1 MSEGTTVVGL
11 DVHKDD
17 IAVAVA
23 WAGGGAAE
31 SRGTIPNRPEA
42 VRTLVRRLGTAA
54 TVRCCDE
61 AGPCGY
67 GVPRQLTG
75 LGVACD
81 VVAPGLVPVKPGER
95 IKTDRRDALKLAR
108 LSRSG
113 ELTPVWVPDVAHEAL
128 RDLTRARGDA
138 RADEHRARQRLGK
151 FLLRLD
157 LRPPEGVRPGT
168 ARYRQWLD
176 GLRLGEPAQR
186 TVLREY
192 RAAVEEAG
200 ARLARLEDE
209 VAEVAQTGPH
219 ATLLGALQTLRGA
232 ALVTAATLVAEL
244 GDLRRFD
251 HPSQL
256 MADVG
261 LVPSEHASG
270 GRQRRGAIT
279 KTGNAE
285 VRRVVVEAAWHDR
298 HAPSLRGA
306 LRRRQVGQS
315 PPVTRIAWQAQER
328 VPKRWRRLLGRGKLT
343 QQAVVAVAREVVGF
357 IWAIARAVAA
367 EAAGVGAAGEA
378 VALAAEEEAA
388 DRWGGARSG
397 RVRQRTECPRCAP
410 CARVATRTR
419 VRRARQL
426 PANHGH
432 AVGCLGIL

>member
-1 MSEGTTVVGL
+1 MSEGTMFVGL

-23 WAGGGAAE
+23 RAGGGAPE

-42 VRTLVRRLGTAA
+42 VRTLVRRLGSAA
-54 TVRCCDE
+54 TLRCCYE

-67 GVPRQLTG
+67 GLQRQLTG
-75 LGVACD
+75 LGVVCD

-95 IKTDRRDALKLAR
+95 IKTARRDALKLAR

-113 ELTPVWVPDVAHEAL
+113 ELTSVWVPDVAHEAL

-138 RADEHRARQRLGK
+138 RADQHRARQRLGK

-157 LRPPEGVRPGT
+157 RRPPEGVNAWT
-168 ARYRQWLD
+168 ARHRQWLD

-209 VAEVAQTGPH
+209 IAEVAQTGPH
-219 ATLLGALQTLRGA
+219 AALLGALQTLRGV

-244 GDLRRFD
+244 GDRRRFA

-261 LVPSEHASG
+261 LVPSEHSSG
-270 GRQRRGAIT
+270 GRPRRGAIT

-285 VRRVVVEAAWHDR
+285 VRRVVVEAAWQYR

-306 LRRRQVGQS
+306 LRRRQLGQS
-315 PPVTRIAWQAQER
+315 AEVRRIAWSAQER
-328 VPKRWRRLLGRGKLT
+328 LHKRWRRLLGRGKLK
-343 QQAVVAVAREVVGF
+343 QQAVVAVARELVGF
-357 IWAIARAVAA
+357 IWAIARAVAT
-367 EAAGVGAAGEA
+367 EAAGAQPTGEA
-378 VALAAEEEAA
+378 VGLAA
-388 DRWGGARSG
+388 
-397 RVRQRTECPRCAP
+397 
-410 CARVATRTR
+410 
-419 VRRARQL
+419 
-426 PANHGH
+426 
-432 AVGCLGIL
+432 